1 MITANNEKLCQCP
14 VCLTL
19 NPASNSYCDQCHAH
33 LTNINPKCI
42 QHTLSLL
49 LTSYLLF
56 IPANFLPMMVT
67 TVLGSKTESTILGGV
82 ILLWEHQSYLVA
94 LIIFFASIVIPLGKL
109 FALTWLCYQANYTG
123 FSSKKM
129 AYRSY
134 HITEFIGKWSMVD
147 IYVVSILVALVN
159 MGEIVKIEAGYAAA
173 AFTGFVLMTML
184 AANTF
189 DPRLIWQSKPIE
201 ATNDSR
207 K

>member
-1 MITANNEKLCQCP
+1 MTTAHNQKLCQCP

-19 NPASNSYCDQCHAH
+19 NPESNLYCDQCHAH
-33 LTNINPKCI
+33 LSNINPKAI
-42 QHTLSLL
+42 QHTISLL
-49 LTSYLLF
+49 ITSYLLF

-67 TVLGSKTESTILGGV
+67 TVLGSKTENTILGGV
-82 ILLWEHQSYLVA
+82 LLLWQSQSYLVSF
-94 LIIFFASIVIPLGKL
+94 IIFFASIVIPLGKL
-109 FALTWLCYQANYTG
+109 LALSWLCYEASYKG
-123 FSSKKM
+123 FKSKKI

-134 HITEFIGKWSMVD
+134 RITEFIGKWSMVD

-159 MGEIVKIEAGYAAA
+159 MGEIVKIEAGYAAV

-189 DPRLIWQSKPIE
+189 DPRLIWQFRSTETIH
-201 ATNDSR
+201 DST

>member
-1 MITANNEKLCQCP
+1 MTTAHNQKLCQCP

-19 NPASNSYCDQCHAH
+19 NPESNLYCDQCHAH
-33 LTNINPKCI
+33 LSSINPKTI
-42 QHTLSLL
+42 QHTISLL
-49 LTSYLLF
+49 ITSYLLF

-82 ILLWEHQSYLVA
+82 LLLWQHQSYLVSF
-94 LIIFFASIVIPLGKL
+94 IIFFASIVIPLGKL
-109 FALTWLCYQANYTG
+109 LALSWLCYEASYSG
-123 FSSKKM
+123 FKSKKV

-134 HITEFIGKWSMVD
+134 RITEFLGKWSMVD

-159 MGEIVKIEAGYAAA
+159 MGEIVKIEAGYAAV

-189 DPRLIWQSKPIE
+189 DPRLIWQSSSTETIH
-201 ATNDSR
+201 DST